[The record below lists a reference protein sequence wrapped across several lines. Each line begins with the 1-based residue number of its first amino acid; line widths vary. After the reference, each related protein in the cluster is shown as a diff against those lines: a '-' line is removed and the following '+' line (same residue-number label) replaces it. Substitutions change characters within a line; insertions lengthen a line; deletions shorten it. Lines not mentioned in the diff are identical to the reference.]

1 MLQLASKIASQLDA
15 LAHEYCE
22 RVSVGAVHS
31 ELTDGPQY
39 VQARADLSLIAA
51 CLEKGEGANFAASAR
66 RQADNQLEE
75 EGAVASLVHRLTAL
89 EEILLPLVVTTEE
102 AVSLWRM
109 MSAAKNAVVE
119 VDAARRRQVD
129 RALEQS
135 QGTLQAIVDSMP
147 FGLIVIDMDKTVRHA
162 NLAALSL
169 MGYAS
174 EEEIVGQ
181 RCHDTL
187 CPAGSDRC
195 PILDLGLALDRSERV
210 LVTQDGRRVPVLK
223 SVVPVTLGG
232 EDVLLEAFVDL
243 TERKRAERE
252 REQSRE
258 RIARQVRVGAEISQ
272 ELASVPALG
281 ELFDRVVTLIKERLG
296 YYHVQIFRHEPA
308 LNAVVLVRGYGD
320 RGADML
326 VQGHS
331 LPMHRGVVGTAAA
344 SGQSVLASDTLH
356 EPGWVPNPHLPETR
370 GELAVPIK
378 LRDQVLGIIDVQ
390 SDTSGSLG
398 EDDRLLL
405 ESISGPIGLAIE
417 STALRQEMEDHLRE
431 LRAAQQAIG
440 QEGWAAFRQKGALPE
455 GYLFDRVSVEQARD
469 LWEPEIELAVR
480 LRSLVSPE
488 RVGLAGDQQNVVSV
502 TPIVA
507 RDEVLGV
514 LGVYPEPALPLSSQE
529 LDLMQMVSEQVAEAL
544 ENARLV
550 GATRDALAEARALYR
565 FGELVG
571 GETDVR
577 AITAAVSQSLV
588 AEFGFSACYVGVLD
602 EEGDSLQGVARWA
615 EGQEPTAH
623 VVSISDP
630 HDAAAMCVRQGKAV
644 LLSGMQRDDLGDGL
658 FDLGRREGVAAVPI
672 LAENKA
678 IGALSVAGSSRQPEI
693 GESHVRLLEAA
704 ALQSAS
710 AIRRAQLFE
719 QTQQALS
726 AADAATRRYLRDT
739 WDTFLEGRAPA
750 SQVYIA
756 GPEGAMLGEDLLL
769 SELERDWEYGGNKPV
784 AEWQRDSTGASRP
797 ALAVPLTARGQVI
810 GVVDFYRKDASEQ
823 WTESEQELIEALV
836 GQIGDSIEGERQF
849 AQTQATLAETE
860 RMYQASQRISEADGQ
875 SEVVQVVLDTASS
888 TTADRAAVF
897 IFDRPTS
904 GGLPEW
910 QELAAL
916 WDRDDVLAPTSVGAR
931 YAVDEFPLVRLV
943 SWEEPLVVS
952 GLEQDEQIDD
962 PIRDMLLATGVRAFV
977 AVPISAGNEWLG
989 YSLISWRA
997 PHVFTA
1003 GEMRVYESVNDQAG
1017 TALRS
1022 ARLYHEAQGRAR
1034 REQLIREITSKMRS
1048 SPNLDT
1054 ILNTAVQE
1062 LGKALGVSR
1071 AFVRLST
1078 GSGEDERR
1086 RGNVSGALGNEQI
1099 DS

>member
-1 MLQLASKIASQLDA
+1 MLQLASKIESQLDA

-22 RVSVGAVHS
+22 RVSDGAVHS
-31 ELTDGPQY
+31 ELTDGAKFA
-39 VQARADLSLIAA
+39 QARADLGLIAA
-51 CLEKGEGANFAASAR
+51 CLEQGDSADFAASAR
-66 RQADNQLEE
+66 RQAGNRLGEE
-75 EGAVASLVHRLTAL
+75 DAVASFVHRLTTL
-89 EEILLPLVVTTEE
+89 EEILLPLVVTVEE
-102 AVSLWRM
+102 ATSLWRM
-109 MSAAKNAVVE
+109 MSAAKRAVVD
-119 VDAARRRQVD
+119 VDVARRRQVD

-135 QGTLQAIVDSMP
+135 QRTLQTIVDSMP
-147 FGLIVIDMDKTVRHA
+147 FGLVVIGRDKTVRHA
-162 NLAALSL
+162 NPAALSL
-169 MGYAS
+169 MGYAA

-181 RCHDTL
+181 RCHNTL
-187 CPAGSDRC
+187 CPAESDRC
-195 PILDLGLALDRSERV
+195 PILDLGMELNRSERV
-210 LVTQDGRRVPVLK
+210 LVTQDGRRVPILK

-243 TERKRAERE
+243 TERKRAEHE

-258 RIARQVRVGAEISQ
+258 RIARHVRVGAEVSK
-272 ELASVPALG
+272 ELAAVPALG
-281 ELFDRVVTLIKERLG
+281 ELFERVVTLIKERLG

-320 RGADML
+320 RGVDML
-326 VQGHS
+326 AQGHS

-390 SDTSGSLG
+390 SDTAGSLG

-417 STALRQEMEDHLRE
+417 STALCQEMEDHLRE
-431 LRAAQQAIG
+431 LRAAQQAMS

-455 GYLFDRVSVEQARD
+455 GYLFDRVSVRPARD
-469 LWEPEIELAVR
+469 LWEPEIELAAR

-488 RVGLAGDQQNVVSV
+488 RVGREGRQQNVVSV
-502 TPIVA
+502 APIVA
-507 RDEVLGV
+507 QDEVLGV
-514 LGVYPEPALPLSSQE
+514 LGVYPEPDLPLSSQE
-529 LDLMQMVSEQVAEAL
+529 LELMQVVSEQVAEAL
-544 ENARLV
+544 ESARLV

-577 AITAAVSQSLV
+577 AITAAVSRSLV
-588 AEFGFSACYVGVLD
+588 EEFGFSACYVGVLD
-602 EEGDSLQGVARWA
+602 EEGDSLQGIVRRGI
-615 EGQEPTAH
+615 GQEPTPH
-623 VVSISDP
+623 VVSVSDP
-630 HDAAAMCVRQGKAV
+630 RDAAALCVRQGKTV
-644 LLSGMQRDDLGDGL
+644 RPSDMQRDVRWDGPPEL
-658 FDLGRREGVAAVPI
+658 RPPEGVAAVPI
-672 LAENKA
+672 LSEGKA
-678 IGALSVAGSSRQPEI
+678 IGALSVVRSSQQPEI
-693 GESHVRLLEAA
+693 GDSHIRLLEAA

-710 AIRRAQLFE
+710 AIQRAQLFE

-726 AADAATRRYLRDT
+726 AADAATRRYVRDT
-739 WDTFLEGRAPA
+739 WDAFLEGRTAA

-756 GPEGAMLGEDLLL
+756 GPEGAVLGEDLWL
-769 SELERDWEYGGNKPV
+769 SEMERAWEHRETESV
-784 AEWQRDSTGASRP
+784 TEWQGGGTGASRA

-810 GVVDFYRKDASEQ
+810 GVVDFYREGTSEQ
-823 WTESEQELIEALV
+823 WTESERELIEALV
-836 GQIGDSIEGERQF
+836 EQIGDSIEGERQF
-849 AQTQATLAETE
+849 AQTKAMLAETE
-860 RMYQASQRISEADGQ
+860 RMYQASQRISEAEDR
-875 SEVVQVVLDTASS
+875 SEVVQVVLDTAAS
-888 TTADRAAVF
+888 TAADRATVF
-897 IFDRPTS
+897 IFERPTT

-910 QELAAL
+910 QEMAAL
-916 WDRDDVLAPTSVGAR
+916 WDRCDVPALPVGAR
-931 YAVDEFPLVRLV
+931 YAVEEFPLVRLV

-952 GLEQDEQIDD
+952 DLEQDRRIDD
-962 PIRDMLLATGVRAFV
+962 PVRDMLLAAGVRAFV
-977 AVPISAGNEWLG
+977 AVPISASNEWLG
-989 YSLISWRA
+989 YSLISMRA
-997 PHVFTA
+997 PHVFTT
-1003 GEMRVYESVNDQAG
+1003 GEMRVYKSVHDQAG

-1022 ARLYHEAQGRAR
+1022 ARLYREARGRSQ

-1078 GSGEDERR
+1078 GSGEDGPRR
-1086 RGNVSGALGNEQI
+1086 EDVSGASGGAQI
-1099 DS
+1099 DF